1 MVPFTY
7 LRRAP
12 HAQKEMDMAASTTT
26 SPATRLGGLALL
38 GGVILL
44 VLASLV
50 FPGGVLLDPVDQ
62 TDFPVALGAM
72 AENPSLAHL
81 ASMVSI
87 IGMFLYGYAAFAWL
101 HLARQGPGGFCLRLG
116 AYVSVFGW
124 SLYVVAMGMRQFS
137 IHLMQRGAGAG
148 ADQAMFESL
157 ALNAYVAMAGI
168 VIALVS
174 VYPIG
179 SALVG
184 LGLAARF
191 DSMNIFKL
199 ASWGFVLV
207 GVGGAVNFLVLQH
220 ASGIEPLVLLTND
233 NGMQALGSLL
243 FVIIGVGMYRGRAE
257 LTSEA

>member
-1 MVPFTY
+1 M
-7 LRRAP
+7 AP
-12 HAQKEMDMAASTTT
+12 SSTTH
-26 SPATRLGGLALL
+26 PVTRQGGLALIV
-38 GGVILL
+38 GVLML
-44 VLASLV
+44 VLASLIY
-50 FPGGVLLDPVDQ
+50 PGGAVMNPVDQ
-62 TDFPVALGAM
+62 TDFPAALEA
-72 AENPSLAHL
+72 AAANASLAHL
-81 ASMVSI
+81 ASMMSI

-101 HLARQGPGGFCLRLG
+101 RLAEQGPGGMCLRLG

-137 IHLMQRGAGAG
+137 VHLMQRGAQAG

-157 ALNAYVAMAGI
+157 ATNTYVSMAGI

-191 DSMNIFKL
+191 DSMNVFKL

-220 ASGIEPLVLLTND
+220 VSGIEPLVLLTND

-243 FVIIGVGMYRGRAE
+243 FVIIGVGMYRGRSE